1 MVVRWSVVV
10 WSGCSAVFIVTA
22 IVVGRTVAWH
32 EEFVAFRTY
41 FHYMQMF
48 SVAVA
53 AVTVAGYGGPDDKDD
68 NK

>member
-32 EEFVAFRTY
+32 EEFVAFRTD
-41 FHYMQMF
+41 FHYMQVF

-53 AVTVAGYGGPDDKDD
+53 AVTVADYRGSYDKED

>member
-1 MVVRWSVVV
+1 MVLAD
-10 WSGCSAVFIVTA
+10 GCCSEVLIVA
-22 IVVGRTVAWH
+22 ALIVGRTVAWH
-32 EEFVAFRTY
+32 EEFVAFRTD
-41 FHYMQMF
+41 FHYMQVF